1 MNTYEQAALVTETQL
16 RDRLEVMPDDADAL
30 LRLGWLRL
38 QCGDYREARE
48 LLLKAHVLQPRSV
61 LVRIYAGRTLAD
73 CGDLRARDLI
83 REWREW
89 LPLPDQQQFDL
100 ADVMYRTEWTTEAI
114 TVLEDLLRRAPDFLA
129 ARQLLAEMYERVNRL
144 TDARAL
150 VTELQD
156 QIPEGDAAA
165 RNELAHLQATL
176 LRRAGNPQAARILLE
191 QNGPRNDMDADHYFT
206 LAALADGMGD
216 AAAAMR
222 SLEAAH
228 AMRVGHL
235 QRVAPQRL
243 RDDVPLFPTAPR
255 SLDAEAV
262 AKWPALIAPDAASSP
277 VFVIGFPRSGTTL
290 LEQMLDAHP
299 GLQSMDERPHLDVL
313 GHQLEDY
320 GLRLPDDLHKLT
332 QADCDELRKGYL
344 MLACDKVQRRW
355 GTLLVD
361 KNPLNML
368 ALPLI
373 HRIFPA
379 ARFILMLRHPCDVL
393 LSNYMQDYR
402 SVVLMAVARDLAHLT
417 RGYVE
422 AFDYWFH
429 HAALMQPQVLT
440 LRYEDLVADQAGT
453 AAKIASFLG
462 LDNADAMLDAA
473 RHAREK
479 GFIGTPSYR
488 QVIEP
493 VNRKS
498 IGRWHRYRP
507 WLKDVLP
514 VLSPMAGRLGY
525 SLEAPA

>member
-243 RDDVPLFPTAPR
+243 RDDVP
-255 SLDAEAV
+255 
-262 AKWPALIAPDAASSP
+262 
-277 VFVIGFPRSGTTL
+277 
-290 LEQMLDAHP
+290 
-299 GLQSMDERPHLDVL
+299 
-313 GHQLEDY
+313 
-320 GLRLPDDLHKLT
+320 
-332 QADCDELRKGYL
+332 
-344 MLACDKVQRRW
+344 
-355 GTLLVD
+355 
-361 KNPLNML
+361 
-368 ALPLI
+368 
-373 HRIFPA
+373 
-379 ARFILMLRHPCDVL
+379 
-393 LSNYMQDYR
+393 
-402 SVVLMAVARDLAHLT
+402 
-417 RGYVE
+417 
-422 AFDYWFH
+422 
-429 HAALMQPQVLT
+429 
-440 LRYEDLVADQAGT
+440 
-453 AAKIASFLG
+453 
-462 LDNADAMLDAA
+462 
-473 RHAREK
+473 
-479 GFIGTPSYR
+479 
-488 QVIEP
+488 
-493 VNRKS
+493 
-498 IGRWHRYRP
+498 
-507 WLKDVLP
+507 
-514 VLSPMAGRLGY
+514 
-525 SLEAPA
+525 

>member
-1 MNTYEQAALVTETQL
+1 MSRNEETAILSEAQIRERLV
-16 RDRLEVMPDDADAL
+16 VAPDDADSL
-30 LRLGWLRL
+30 LQLGWLRL
-38 QCGDYREARE
+38 QRGDYKEARE

-61 LVRIYAGRTLAD
+61 PVRIYAGRTLAD

-83 REWREW
+83 RDWRDW
-89 LPLPDQQQFDL
+89 LPLPDQQQYDL

-114 TVLEDLLRRAPDFLA
+114 GVLEDLLRRSSAFFM

-144 TDARAL
+144 EDARAL
-150 VTELQD
+150 VDVLLVEV
-156 QIPEGDAAA
+156 PEGDVVA
-165 RNELAHLQATL
+165 RNDLAHLQATL
-176 LRRAGNPQAARILLE
+176 LRRSGQPQVARSLLE
-191 QNGPRNDMDADHYFT
+191 KVGPRTDMDADHYFT
-206 LAALADGMGD
+206 LAALADRMGD

-228 AMRVGHL
+228 AMRVAHL
-235 QRVAPQRL
+235 ERVTPQRL
-243 RDDVPLFPTAPR
+243 HDGAAPFPTAER
-255 SLDAEAV
+255 SLDAEAL
-262 AKWPALIAPDAASSP
+262 AKWPTLLSPDAAASP
-277 VFVIGFPRSGTTL
+277 VFVVGFPRSGTTL

-313 GHQLEDY
+313 THQLEDY
-320 GLRLPDDLHKLT
+320 GLRVPDDLHKLT

-344 MLACDKVQRRW
+344 MLTCDKVQRRW

-373 HRIFPA
+373 HRLFPA

-402 SVVLMAVARDLAHLT
+402 SVVLMAVARDLAHLA
-417 RGYVE
+417 RGYIA

-429 HAALMQPQVLT
+429 HAALMRPNVLT
-440 LRYEDLVADQAGT
+440 LRYEDLVVDQAGT
-453 AAKIASFLG
+453 AATIASFLG

-473 RHAREK
+473 THAREK
-479 GFIGTPSYR
+479 GYIGTPSYR

-493 VNRKS
+493 VNRQG

-507 WLKDVLP
+507 WIEDVLP
-514 VLSPMAGRLGY
+514 VLSPMAERLGY
-525 SLEAPA
+525 SFEAPA